1 MLRPD
6 SSPQPRTVSDIEL
19 GVSALAL
26 LIVVVLTV
34 IVVPAL
40 T

>member
-19 GVSALAL
+19 GLAALML
-26 LIVVVLTV
+26 LVVVVLTV
-34 IVVPAL
+34 IVVPAIA
-40 T
+40 

>member
-6 SSPQPRTVSDIEL
+6 SSPQPRTVSDTEL
-19 GVSALAL
+19 GVAALAL

-34 IVVPAL
+34 LVVPAL
-40 T
+40 A

>member
-6 SSPQPRTVSDIEL
+6 SSPQPRTVSDTEL
-19 GVSALAL
+19 GVAALVL
-26 LIVVVLTV
+26 LVAVLLTV

-40 T
+40 A